1 MNLKKYLIN
10 FNVDFKNTHEAD
22 EKSCEFVE
30 ELLLGTKNFSFPQCS
45 PDIEATDISIES
57 LMYSFRDSVQKMTH
71 SKQKAID
78 IYKLFLDYY
87 LTINDLPPGDIYF
100 PSIDISNNY
109 EVLLYIIKKIQDPNY
124 PINKLE
130 DELWLSSRTID
141 DYLLQIK
148 ESGNNSIKMFGTQ
161 IDIGYCRRMGRVN
174 SESSCHPLFLALNV
188 SQVACILMGLNKM
201 QSEPGFVNT
210 ANGLSDMIWSQ
221 LTDYGRVRLNKMFN
235 DEFNNEWI
243 KYRSVPE
250 INSYLSEEKSYGL
263 GTSDLIMKFYKSGK
277 EFNISFSEEL
287 GEKMIERA
295 SFVQGSLHDS
305 QITINHNNQ
314 EITIAIDEI
323 IKILPLKE

>member
-1 MNLKKYLIN
+1 MTLKNHLEK
-10 FNVDFKNTHEAD
+10 FCREFKNNHQTD
-22 EKSCEFVE
+22 EKLCQYVE
-30 ELLLGTKNFSFPQCS
+30 ELLVGTKNFSFPQCA
-45 PDIEATDISIES
+45 PDIESTNISIES
-57 LMYSFRDSVQKMTH
+57 LMCSFRDSVQKMTH

-87 LTINDLPPGDIYF
+87 LVINALPPGNIYF
-100 PSIDISNNY
+100 PSVDITNNY
-109 EVLLYIIKKIQDPNY
+109 EVLVYIIKKIQDPNY

-201 QSEPGFVNT
+201 QSEPGFGKT
-210 ANGLSDMIWSQ
+210 ANGLSNMIWSQ
-221 LTDYGRVRLNKMFN
+221 LTDYGRERLHIMFN
-235 DEFNNEWI
+235 DEFNDEWI
-243 KYRSVPE
+243 KHRSGTK

-263 GTSDLIMKFYKSGK
+263 EINDLIMKFYKSGK
-277 EFNISFSEEL
+277 EFSISFSEEL
-287 GEKMIERA
+287 VEKMIERA
-295 SFVQGSLHDS
+295 SFVQGSLHDN
-305 QITINHNNQ
+305 QITIDHSNQ
-314 EITIAIDEI
+314 EITVTIDKI